1 MIKNLLVKIV
11 RGKASLTIYK
21 FIFKLFSTLPKKKK
35 LVIFESF
42 HGKQFSDSPR
52 AIYEYMKKHN
62 FQYELIW
69 SVDRRSIELFKN
81 LNVTFVKRFTPK
93 WFWLMPRA
101 KYWVNNVRLPNWL
114 PKPKDTIYIQTWHG
128 TPLKRL
134 GIDIDEVRMPG
145 TDTEKYKKNFISEAK
160 KWDYLISPNRYS
172 TEIFTRAFDYNGKML
187 ETGYPRNDFLYNFQ
201 KEDVE
206 KIKKGLNLP
215 LDKKIILYAPTWR
228 DNQYYSVGKYRFD
241 IQLDLEQMRRELGQ
255 DYIILLRMHYLIA
268 ENLDLSQYEDFAYDV
283 SNYLDIRDLYIISDM
298 LITDY
303 SSVFF
308 DYANLRRPII
318 FYVYDLD
325 EYRDELRGFYFNLE
339 DEAPGPLTKTTNEV
353 IEQINKF
360 MENENQFSERFD
372 EFYNRFCHLEDG
384 KASERVVKLIFND
397 KD

>member
-1 MIKNLLVKIV
+1 MILGGLLLN
-11 RGKASLTIYK
+11 G
-21 FIFKLFSTLPKKKK
+21 
-35 LVIFESF
+35 
-42 HGKQFSDSPR
+42 
-52 AIYEYMKKHN
+52 
-62 FQYELIW
+62 
-69 SVDRRSIELFKN
+69 IE
-81 LNVTFVKRFTPK
+81 
-93 WFWLMPRA
+93 A
-101 KYWVNNVRLPNWL
+101 
-114 PKPKDTIYIQTWHG
+114 
-128 TPLKRL
+128 
-134 GIDIDEVRMPG
+134 G

>member
-160 KWDYLISPNRYS
+160 NWDYLISPNRYS